1 MQSAFGED
9 AMNKYLSCYQFHKRQ
24 ARANRYLA
32 YKRVEQQAH
41 RERAIFLVTTA
52 SLLLGSLVMGYW
64 I

>member
-1 MQSAFGED
+1 
-9 AMNKYLSCYQFHKRQ
+9 MNKYLACYEFHKRQ

-32 YKRVEQQAH
+32 FKRVEQNAH

-52 SLLLGSLVMGYW
+52 SLILGSLVMGYW

>member
-1 MQSAFGED
+1 
-9 AMNKYLSCYQFHKRQ
+9 MNKYLSCYHFHKRQ

-32 YKRVEQQAH
+32 FKRVEQQAH

-52 SLLLGSLVMGYW
+52 SLILGSLVMGYW

>member
-1 MQSAFGED
+1 MPSAFGGY
-9 AMNKYLSCYQFHKRQ
+9 AMNKYLACYELHKRQ

-32 YKRVEQQAH
+32 YKRVEQNAH

-52 SLLLGSLVMGYW
+52 SLILGSLVMGYW